1 MYAVIN
7 CHSINFNCQL
17 MLINYQL
24 LFPAFLLGLISS
36 FHCVGMCGPLAMAL
50 PIQHLS
56 VVRRR
61 VSIFLYHAGRMI
73 TYTLLG
79 LLFGIVGRHIFIA
92 GFQQWGSIILGSTI
106 LLVVVFQKLF
116 TTFHTPPFIQ
126 SFTDTLHNIIRYLW
140 GKHSASSSFLLGMT
154 NGLLPCGMVYFALAG
169 ALSSATITSSVL
181 FMILFGAGTLPL
193 MLSVHFAGT
202 TYLSL
207 SFRNKTRKLVP
218 FFIAT
223 MGMLLILRGLNLGI
237 PYISPFLGNETG
249 RVISCH

>member
-1 MYAVIN
+1 M
-7 CHSINFNCQL
+7 
-17 MLINYQL
+17 

-50 PIQHLS
+50 PVQHFS
-56 VVRRR
+56 AAQKS
-61 VSIFLYHAGRMI
+61 VSIFLYHAGRI
-73 TYTLLG
+73 VTYTFLG
-79 LLFGIVGRHIFIA
+79 VFFGILGRHIFIA
-92 GFQQWGSIILGSTI
+92 GFQQWGSIILGSI
-106 LLVVVFQKLF
+106 VLIIVLFQKVVK
-116 TTFHTPPFIQ
+116 TSYTPPFVQ
-126 SFTDTLHNIIRYLW
+126 SYTDALHRIIRYLW
-140 GKHSASSSFLLGMT
+140 GKHSTLSSFLLGMT

-169 ALSSATITSSVL
+169 ALSSTTIVGSLL

-193 MLSVHFAGT
+193 MFSVHFAGT

-218 FFIAT
+218 FFIAS
-223 MGMLLILRGLNLGI
+223 MGVLLILRGLNLGI